1 MHNLQLALKP
11 AAVLQV
17 AQLLVV
23 PVQAQPVETGGPRL
37 FLTASVGVC
46 MRTPE
51 MEDVEALMKGADEGL
66 YLAKQRGRNRV
77 VLLQD
82 EVGGA

>member
-1 MHNLQLALKP
+1 
-11 AAVLQV
+11 
-17 AQLLVV
+17 
-23 PVQAQPVETGGPRL
+23 
-37 FLTASVGVC
+37 